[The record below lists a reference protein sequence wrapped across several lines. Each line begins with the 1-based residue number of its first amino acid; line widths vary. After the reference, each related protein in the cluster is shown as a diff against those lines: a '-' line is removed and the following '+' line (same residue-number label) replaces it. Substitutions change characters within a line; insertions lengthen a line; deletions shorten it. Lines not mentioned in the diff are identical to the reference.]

1 MLNHIDHTVHAW
13 TMAKFRP
20 IIDMIPGGIWAGLW
34 ANPHGGETHIASS
47 FSSSFPSM
55 PQMSMVKLIKW
66 SISDVVYLC
75 SNCIACFG
83 SGVGKTLLRIS
94 SMCLQRC
101 VYSTRYLT
109 CVAVF
114 YHFQVQVLTEHG
126 RAPQRTVNIN
136 AELRTL
142 KSFEASSHQELEESI
157 VVITST

>member
-1 MLNHIDHTVHAW
+1 
-13 TMAKFRP
+13 
-20 IIDMIPGGIWAGLW
+20 
-34 ANPHGGETHIASS
+34 
-47 FSSSFPSM
+47 
-55 PQMSMVKLIKW
+55 
-66 SISDVVYLC
+66 
-75 SNCIACFG
+75 
-83 SGVGKTLLRIS
+83 
-94 SMCLQRC
+94 MCLQRC

-126 RAPQRTVNIN
+126 SAPQRTVNIN